1 MKMTSVAKVE
11 TNTMYPYILLFLFI
25 FVAVFWF
32 FQVSFSF
39 LKLFEIKMYSDHFSP
54 ITVVSYILSKAKLT
68 EEGQTF
74 KDRIQHFDND
84 LIRIFVTQRDF
95 SAGTNLSRNE
105 KRLLKQKYLELKNP
119 RRSKT
124 FVFFEQL
131 RDCGDLAT
139 IEKVFKFLKEIE
151 VHYHQYS
158 DQDRIH
164 NCVMDTFRDNPTL
177 NAWVMDHYKQGLGY
191 KVRKFFLTNFPKP
204 PQLWIEFSNFLPWIT
219 LMPLVLLIYI
229 NIWKDVIIF
238 SELMHYCNVILVS
251 VS

>member
-1 MKMTSVAKVE
+1 M
-11 TNTMYPYILLFLFI
+11 
-25 FVAVFWF
+25 
-32 FQVSFSF
+32 
-39 LKLFEIKMYSDHFSP
+39 KLFEIKMYSDHFSP

-158 DQDRIH
+158 DENRIN
-164 NCVMDTFRDNPTL
+164 NCIMDTFRDHPTL
-177 NAWVMDHYKQGLGY
+177 NAWVMDHFKQGFGY
-191 KVRKFFLTNFPKP
+191 KLKKFFFTKFPKVS
-204 PQLWIEFSNFLPWIT
+204 QFWIGFSNVLPWMT
-219 LMPLVLLIYI
+219 LLLLVLFLYI

-251 VS
+251 KCRTSFWILDVQSLLSNAARSIKLRNRGRT